1 MQQVHPT
8 LWFLD
13 TNDLE
18 SQSLAV
24 WQARLL
30 YTSSADNKVSKLPL
44 FCKLRLNNRTITD
57 DSLQQEKLAKH
68 SVDFQVHH
76 FAQGH
81 CGALCVVQCA
91 ADSCAMKQMWDT
103 GLCHTDSLSLQ
114 QARTKQT
121 FLLCQCKQGKES

>member
-1 MQQVHPT
+1 MHPT

-68 SVDFQVHH
+68 SVDLKSTTLLKAIVVPYV
-76 FAQGH
+76 
-81 CGALCVVQCA
+81 LC
-91 ADSCAMKQMWDT
+91 SW
-103 GLCHTDSLSLQ
+103 LLQ
-114 QARTKQT
+114 
-121 FLLCQCKQGKES
+121 